1 MAIHI
6 KLSCARAWQRLKG
19 GFILKVASKKVVLFF
34 PDTAHI
40 DAYGRSMALSK
51 LVHILVNGSSDGHV
65 PPRPFTRDA
74 GIQLRHE
81 VLAILKEHTEVKLK
95 NATDPNSLGQIYADF
110 TDEAVTLQVTAL
122 VKRWLFDGS
131 YYQATCPN
139 APKTIINKGSDVPL
153 VDSGDLVNSITAKVI
168 NH

>member
-6 KLSCARAWQRLKG
+6 KLSCARAWHRLKG

-34 PDTAHI
+34 PNTAHI
-40 DAYGRSMALSK
+40 DAYGRSMALSQ
-51 LVHILVNGSSDGHV
+51 LVHILVNGSNDGHV

-74 GIQLRHE
+74 GIQLHHE
-81 VLAILKEHTEVKLK
+81 VYAILRNYTDIKLK
-95 NATDPNSLGQIYADF
+95 NTTDPNSLGQIYVDF
-110 TDEAVTLQVTAL
+110 TDDAVTLQVTAL

>member
-1 MAIHI
+1 MAINI
-6 KLSCARAWQRLKG
+6 KLTCGRAWHKLRG
-19 GFILKVASKKVVLFF
+19 GFILRVASKKVVLFF

-40 DAYGRSMALSK
+40 DVYGRSMALSK

-81 VLAILKEHTEVKLK
+81 VYAILRQYTDVKLRNTK
-95 NATDPNSLGQIYADF
+95 DPNSLGQIYADF
-110 TDEAVTLQVTAL
+110 TDEAITSQVTAL

-139 APKTIINKGSDVPL
+139 SPRTIQNKGSDVPL
-153 VDSGDLVNSITAKVI
+153 VDSGALVNSITAKVI
-168 NH
+168 T

>member
-1 MAIHI
+1 MAINI
-6 KLSCARAWQRLKG
+6 KLSCTRAWYKLKG
-19 GFILKVASKKVVLFF
+19 GFILRVASKKVVLFF
-34 PDTAHI
+34 PNTAHI
-40 DAYGRSMALSK
+40 DAYGRSIALSK
-51 LVHILVNGSSDGHV
+51 LVRILVNGNGHI

-81 VLAILKEHTEVKLK
+81 ILAILKEHTEVKLK
-95 NATDPNSLGQIYADF
+95 NTTDPNSLGQIYADF
-110 TDEAVTLQVTAL
+110 TDEAVTLKVTAL

-168 NH
+168 NNN

>member
-1 MAIHI
+1 MAINI
-6 KLSCARAWQRLKG
+6 RLNCSRAWHKLRG
-19 GFILKVASKKVVLFF
+19 GFILRVASKKVVLFF

-40 DAYGRSMALSK
+40 DVYGRSMALSK

-81 VLAILKEHTEVKLK
+81 VYAILRQYTDVKLK
-95 NATDPNSLGQIYADF
+95 NTKDPNSLGQIYADF
-110 TDEAVTLQVTAL
+110 TDEAITSQVTAL

-139 APKTIINKGSDVPL
+139 SPRTIQNKGSDVPL
-153 VDSGDLVNSITAKVI
+153 VDSGALVNSITAKVI
-168 NH
+168 T

>member
-1 MAIHI
+1 MAINI
-6 KLSCARAWQRLKG
+6 RLNCSRAWHKLRG
-19 GFILKVASKKVVLFF
+19 GFILRVASKKVVLFF

-40 DAYGRSMALSK
+40 DVYGRSMALSK
-51 LVHILVNGSSDGHV
+51 LVRILVNGSSDGRV

-81 VLAILKEHTEVKLK
+81 VYAILRHYTNVKLK
-95 NATDPNSLGQIYADF
+95 NTKDPNSLGQIYADF
-110 TDEAVTLQVTAL
+110 TDEAITSQVTAL

-139 APKTIINKGSDVPL
+139 SPRTIQNKGSDVPL
-153 VDSGDLVNSITAKVI
+153 VDSGALVNSITAKVI
-168 NH
+168 T